1 MQTKVSGQHLSKPSR
16 NNSGANRQQFCV
28 DFRPSSNAPTLNRF
42 VFSQFLMEVI
52 KLFKHKFIPW
62 SSSFCLRSSA
72 ANVIKTSC
80 NSDGSVQVS
89 YTYMYYDLFCH
100 PYYAAYFFVCFKIIT
115 VWGIRPSSL
124 KQPCRNVVF
133 DLFSTNQI
141 TVCKK
146 KGLSANLQTNCQK
159 CQWA

>member
-1 MQTKVSGQHLSKPSR
+1 MILFILCLRSSAISVEAKSQQFGV
-16 NNSGANRQQFCV
+16 NRQQFCV

-89 YTYMYYDLFCH
+89 YTCIMTCSVIPTMLPIFLFVCLFVCLFQKKHRLGNQAKCCTRTMCPCADLFIEVIRFLWE
-100 PYYAAYFFVCFKIIT
+100 PY
-115 VWGIRPSSL
+115 P
-124 KQPCRNVVF
+124 
-133 DLFSTNQI
+133 
-141 TVCKK
+141 
-146 KGLSANLQTNCQK
+146 
-159 CQWA
+159 